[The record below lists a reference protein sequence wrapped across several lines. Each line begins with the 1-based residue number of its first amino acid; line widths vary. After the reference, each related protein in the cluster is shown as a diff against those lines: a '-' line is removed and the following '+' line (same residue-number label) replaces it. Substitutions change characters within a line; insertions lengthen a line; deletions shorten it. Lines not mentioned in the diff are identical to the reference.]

1 MEISK
6 NWSTY
11 VQVRHN
17 QLVMYDRPDEGF
29 RVPSW
34 RKPPTKK
41 GYSGTITDSTRK
53 RIETAVDV
61 FLQLAPKRRIY
72 NPITDKHQDFQLS
85 FITLTVSAHDPIP
98 ASEGHK
104 ALKSWLQHFKRP
116 WHKRKMSEPMTTYLW
131 KCELQKRGQIH
142 YHLTTN
148 SFLHHVEI
156 RRVWNDL
163 QKARGWLDDFKRLR
177 DSYDANST
185 DVHSVYKVKDIR
197 RYLSKYIAKQQYYES
212 PANPEAGFPALLLP
226 VTLDAKVWGC
236 SEDLKGRKRF
246 SEKLDKWTHLSIESG
261 KQSGYLREF
270 ETEHCKFLDLKTKDF
285 KTEDFLSS
293 QLRQD
298 YEDWKK

>member
-1 MEISK
+1 MENR
-6 NWSTY
+6 NWSTF

-17 QLVMYDRPDEGF
+17 QLVKYDRPDEGF
-29 RVPSW
+29 RVPAW

-53 RIETAVDV
+53 RIETAVDI

-85 FITLTVSAHDPIP
+85 FITLTVSAHNPVP

-104 ALKSWLQHFKRP
+104 ALKVWLQHFKRP
-116 WHKRKMSEPMTTYLW
+116 WHRRKMSEPIFTYLW

-148 SFLHHVEI
+148 SFLHLVEI

-163 QKARGWLDDFKRLR
+163 QKARGWLDDYHRQTGKW
-177 DSYDANST
+177 DANST
-185 DVHSVYKVKDIR
+185 DVHSVYRVKDVR
-197 RYLSKYIAKQQYYES
+197 RYLSKYIAKQQYEVS
-212 PANPEAGFPALLLP
+212 PADPEAGFPALWVP

-236 SEDLKGRKRF
+236 SEDLKGKKRF
-246 SEKLDKWTHLSIESG
+246 SEKLDKWTHISIESG
-261 KQSGYLREF
+261 KMSGMLKEY
-270 ETEHCKFLDLKTKDF
+270 ETEHCKFLDVKTKEF
-285 KTEDFLSS
+285 QTVDFLST

-298 YEDWKK
+298 YENWKK